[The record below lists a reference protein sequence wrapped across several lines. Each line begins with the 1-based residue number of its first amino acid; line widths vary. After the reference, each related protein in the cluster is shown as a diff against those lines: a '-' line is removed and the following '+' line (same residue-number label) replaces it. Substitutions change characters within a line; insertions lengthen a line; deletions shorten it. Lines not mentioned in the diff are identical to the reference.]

1 MKEETVK
8 AIAAELTKAYLM
20 AHRSVPES
28 SIEIVAAS
36 IADAVPAIT
45 AQNAHDVFR
54 RAMQTDA
61 IPTVPTLVTAAK
73 NHIAESYSEAGGTP
87 SIEYRDPCEA
97 WLPKSDVIKRIN
109 LNTAIANYCI
119 ACGGNSYANLCSARV
134 RGKEAY
140 EARNKGH
147 VAEPVHQVLAQVP
160 DSQRIPVKRKAQPR
174 TNTAFGRGFP
184 QDVRRRKREVRMKKL
199 RSWLLKMTDYDYAL
213 AEVIEMAIEA
223 AVIVAF
229 IFLPMIIITEM

>member
-1 MKEETVK
+1 MNEETVK

-20 AHRSVPES
+20 AHRTVPAS
-28 SIEIVAAS
+28 SLEAVAAS

-54 RAMQTDA
+54 RAMQSEA

-73 NHIAESYSEAGGTP
+73 NHIAESYNDSGDNKA
-87 SIEYRDPCEA
+87 IEYEDRTAA

-109 LNTAIANYCI
+109 LNEAIKNYCI

-140 EARNKGH
+140 EAFTRGIKDTLRNLYTKYWRKCPIANGYPYDAKLNLGLIPPSVEDFRRMFEMENACH
-147 VAEPVHQVLAQVP
+147 V
-160 DSQRIPVKRKAQPR
+160 
-174 TNTAFGRGFP
+174 
-184 QDVRRRKREVRMKKL
+184 
-199 RSWLLKMTDYDYAL
+199 
-213 AEVIEMAIEA
+213 
-223 AVIVAF
+223 
-229 IFLPMIIITEM
+229 

>member
-140 EARNKGH
+140 EAF
-147 VAEPVHQVLAQVP
+147 
-160 DSQRIPVKRKAQPR
+160 
-174 TNTAFGRGFP
+174 TRGIK
-184 QDVRRRKREVRMKKL
+184 DTL
-199 RSWLLKMTDYDYAL
+199 RSLYTKYWRKCPIANGYPLNAKLNLGLIPPSVEDFRRMFD
-213 AEVIEMAIEA
+213 AENARFA
-223 AVIVAF
+223 
-229 IFLPMIIITEM
+229 

>member
-1 MKEETVK
+1 MNEETVK

-20 AHRSVPES
+20 AHRTVPTS
-28 SIEIVAAS
+28 SLEAVAAS

-54 RAMQTDA
+54 RAMQSEA

-73 NHIAESYSEAGGTP
+73 NHIAETYSEASGTP

-109 LNTAIANYCI
+109 LNEAIKNYCI

-140 EARNKGH
+140 EAFTRGIKDTLRNLYTKYWRKCPIANGYPYNAKLNLGLIPPS
-147 VAEPVHQVLAQVP
+147 VDDFRRMFEAENSSFA
-160 DSQRIPVKRKAQPR
+160 
-174 TNTAFGRGFP
+174 
-184 QDVRRRKREVRMKKL
+184 
-199 RSWLLKMTDYDYAL
+199 
-213 AEVIEMAIEA
+213 
-223 AVIVAF
+223 
-229 IFLPMIIITEM
+229 

>member
-8 AIAAELTKAYLM
+8 AISAELTKAYLM

-54 RAMQTDA
+54 RAMQSEA

-73 NHIAESYSEAGGTP
+73 NHMAETYSEASGTP

-97 WLPKSDVIKRIN
+97 WLPKSIVLKQIN

-140 EARNKGH
+140 EAFTRGIKDTLRNLYTKYWRKCPIANGYPYSAKLNLGLIPPS
-147 VAEPVHQVLAQVP
+147 VEDFRRMFEAENSSFA
-160 DSQRIPVKRKAQPR
+160 
-174 TNTAFGRGFP
+174 
-184 QDVRRRKREVRMKKL
+184 
-199 RSWLLKMTDYDYAL
+199 
-213 AEVIEMAIEA
+213 
-223 AVIVAF
+223 
-229 IFLPMIIITEM
+229 

>member
-54 RAMQTDA
+54 RAMQVEA

-73 NHIAESYSEAGGTP
+73 NHMAETYSEASGTP
-87 SIEYRDPCEA
+87 SIEYRDPREA
-97 WLPKSDVIKRIN
+97 WLPKNPVMRAIN
-109 LNTAIANYCI
+109 ENEAVKNYCI

-140 EARNKGH
+140 SAYTREIKAT
-147 VAEPVHQVLAQVP
+147 
-160 DSQRIPVKRKAQPR
+160 VKRLYDKYWRKCPIANGYPFNAKLNLGLIPPSVEDFR
-174 TNTAFGRGFP
+174 RMFEAENTSFA
-184 QDVRRRKREVRMKKL
+184 
-199 RSWLLKMTDYDYAL
+199 
-213 AEVIEMAIEA
+213 
-223 AVIVAF
+223 
-229 IFLPMIIITEM
+229 